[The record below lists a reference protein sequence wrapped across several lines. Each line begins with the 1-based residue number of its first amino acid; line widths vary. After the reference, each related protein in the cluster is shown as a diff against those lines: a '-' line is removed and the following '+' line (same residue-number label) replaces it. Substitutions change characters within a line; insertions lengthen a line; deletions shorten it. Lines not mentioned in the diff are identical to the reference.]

1 MMKNHF
7 FATVIIPTY
16 NYAHYIQEAIDS
28 VLNSN
33 FAQSEIEIIVVDDG
47 STDNTK
53 DVIEKYGGQ
62 IKYIHQENKGK
73 ATATQ
78 VGINEA
84 QGKYIFN
91 LDADDYF
98 LPSKIQEIT
107 KVFESNPEIVH
118 VAHPAIY
125 WNMDQNTK
133 KAENIPDSILNKE
146 IEGKELLSYFYKKNI
161 LFGGG
166 STFAGRADALK
177 SFTIPQAIDMYIDEY
192 LVLFTVNQ
200 GKSFFISQPLSIW
213 RIHGKNF
220 SGNKQPTST
229 NNKAMRSL
237 SSMNAVRDSIL
248 AEQFTPD
255 LKEIYTL
262 KCKVANVAYKES
274 INQKSIHDIF
284 DLLLYVLTGLSHID
298 DSKLSIIKKYTL
310 INRTLPTFFL
320 DFLKNIKSNL
330 QRK

>member
-1 MMKNHF
+1 MQV
-7 FATVIIPTY
+7 TVIIPTY
-16 NYAHYIQEAIDS
+16 NYAYYIQEAIDS

-33 FAQSEIEIIVVDDG
+33 FPKSEIEIIVIDDG

-53 DVIEKYGGQ
+53 DVISKYNDKV
-62 IKYIHQENKGK
+62 KYIYQENQGK

-98 LPSKIQEIT
+98 LPNKIQEVIN
-107 KVFESNPEIVH
+107 VFESNPEIVH

-125 WNMDQNTK
+125 WDMDKDTEK
-133 KAENIPDSILNKE
+133 PENIPDSILNTVTD
-146 IEGKELLSYFYKKNI
+146 GKQLLSYFYKNNI

-177 SFTIPQAIDMYIDEY
+177 SFSIPQAIDMYIDEY

-220 SGNKQPTST
+220 SGNKQPTSID
-229 NNKAMRSL
+229 NKAIRSL

-248 AEQFTPD
+248 NGDFSLD
-255 LKEIYTL
+255 LKEIYGL
-262 KCKVANVAYKES
+262 KIKVANIAYSEA
-274 INQKSIHDIF
+274 IRQKSIFDIF
-284 DLLLYVLTGLSHID
+284 ELNFSD
-298 DSKLSIIKKYTL
+298 
-310 INRTLPTFFL
+310 
-320 DFLKNIKSNL
+320 
-330 QRK
+330 

>member
-1 MMKNHF
+1 MLV
-7 FATVIIPTY
+7 TVVIPTY

-33 FAQSEIEIIVVDDG
+33 FSQSEIEIIVVDDG
-47 STDNTK
+47 STDNTR
-53 DVIEKYGGQ
+53 DVINKYIDK
-62 IKYIHQENKGK
+62 IKYIYQENKGK

-78 VGINEA
+78 LGINEA

-98 LPSKIQEIT
+98 LPSKIQEVVSI
-107 KVFESNPEIVH
+107 FESNPEIVH

-125 WNMDQNTK
+125 WDMDKDTQK
-133 KAENIPDSILNKE
+133 PENIPDGILNTVTD
-146 IEGKELLSYFYKKNI
+146 GKKLLSYFYKNRM

-200 GKSFFISQPLSIW
+200 GKSFFIPKPLSIW

-220 SGNKQPTST
+220 SGNKQPTRI
-229 NNKAMRSL
+229 NNKAIRSL
-237 SSMNAVRDSIL
+237 SSMKAVRDGIL
-248 AEQFTPD
+248 NGDFSLD

-262 KCKVANVAYKES
+262 KTKVADIAYQES
-274 INQKSIHDIF
+274 INKKSIADIL
-284 DLLLYVLTGLSHID
+284 DLWVYVFTNLNHVK

-310 INRTLPTFFL
+310 VNRTLPTFFL
-320 DFLKNIKSNL
+320 NFLKNNFK
-330 QRK
+330 KK